1 MISINEKRILS
12 ARRLVLLAT
21 VTSLAAAT
29 LVVGFELRQHNVL
42 PITAAGAAE
51 NMNRPVGFADIVEKV
66 KPAVVAVRVKVDANA
81 KTTGFEGNSPFPPNS
96 PMEQFFRRFGMPG
109 GNGSLTVRT
118 SHAIIP

>member
-1 MISINEKRILS
+1 MIPVNKKRILP

-42 PITAAGAAE
+42 AVTAAAAE

-66 KPAVVAVRVKVDANA
+66 KPAVVAVRVKADANA
-81 KTTGFEGNSPFPPNS
+81 KTTGFDGNSPFPPN
-96 PMEQFFRRFGMPG
+96 
-109 GNGSLTVRT
+109 
-118 SHAIIP
+118 